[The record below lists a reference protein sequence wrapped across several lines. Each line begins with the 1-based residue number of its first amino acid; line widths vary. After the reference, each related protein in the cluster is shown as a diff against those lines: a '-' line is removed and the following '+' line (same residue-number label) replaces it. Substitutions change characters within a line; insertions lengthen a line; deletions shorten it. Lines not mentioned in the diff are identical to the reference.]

1 MGAFVTIYNYIGF
14 RLAAPPFS
22 LDQSAIGAIFAVY
35 LVGSAASA
43 IMGRLAD
50 RYGRRNVLWISEA
63 IFLAGVLI
71 TLGAH
76 SVASSWVGRRA
87 TIFAYYLGSSVLG
100 SLGGVVFGA
109 AGWTGT
115 VVAVAAL
122 ALALIIAVF
131 VLRVVTPAA
140 RARGGKSR
148 LEFSKGRDDDAAI
161 RARTLH
167 PDLECLLFS
176 EAEIGAAIR
185 SLAERIAGDH
195 VGEDVLLLGVLKG
208 AVHVLSDLAREL
220 DGIQPGPSRLYLDV
234 MAVSSYGNAS
244 RSSGEVRLIQ
254 DTTHAIEGRRVVI
267 VEDIIDNG
275 LTLSYLNAL
284 LSARKPLALRSA
296 VLLDKPYRRIAN
308 VKADYVGLTCPDEF
322 IVGYGLDYQ
331 ERYRTLPYIAKLRPD
346 IFSEPE

>member
-1 MGAFVTIYNYIGF
+1 MSSS
-14 RLAAPPFS
+14 P
-22 LDQSAIGAIFAVY
+22 
-35 LVGSAASA
+35 ASA
-43 IMGRLAD
+43 
-50 RYGRRNVLWISEA
+50 
-63 IFLAGVLI
+63 
-71 TLGAH
+71 
-76 SVASSWVGRRA
+76 RA
-87 TIFAYYLGSSVLG
+87 
-100 SLGGVVFGA
+100 
-109 AGWTGT
+109 
-115 VVAVAAL
+115 
-122 ALALIIAVF
+122 
-131 VLRVVTPAA
+131 
-140 RARGGKSR
+140 
-148 LEFSKGRDDDAAI
+148 
-161 RARTLH
+161 LH
-167 PDLECLLFS
+167 PDLECVLFS
-176 EAEIGAAIR
+176 EAEIAAAIR
-185 SLAERIAGDH
+185 SLAEQIARDH
-195 VGEDVLLLGVLKG
+195 VGEDVLLLGILKG

-220 DGIQPGPSRLYLDV
+220 DGLQPGPSRLFLDL

-284 LSARKPLALRSA
+284 LSARKPLSLRSA